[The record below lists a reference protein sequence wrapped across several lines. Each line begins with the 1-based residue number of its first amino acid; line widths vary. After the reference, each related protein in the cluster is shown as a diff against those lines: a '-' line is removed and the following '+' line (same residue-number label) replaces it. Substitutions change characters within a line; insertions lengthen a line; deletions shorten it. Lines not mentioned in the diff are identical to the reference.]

1 MRARRGGLILSG
13 IAAVIGAACSL
24 APYIAV
30 YTVTVALFVDDD
42 PTRIPTIVGFTAAA
56 LVLRAVAN
64 GVATHAGHVAA
75 YRILCDVR
83 LAIGHKL
90 GVLPLGRVQV
100 RSTGEMKKILHDDVE
115 QLEEALAHGIP
126 DGAAAAAVPVATTV
140 VLFIVDWRL
149 ALVALLAL
157 VLLVAVSAFGM
168 SLAQK
173 AGAEAAAHTLVL
185 NRAVMG
191 YLQGIKVIRGYVAAD
206 SGTLDQA
213 RAAVLRA
220 VELDRKTTSGPLRW
234 LVAAM
239 NVATALAVALL
250 IPAAGFLYADGGV
263 DLGTVVLFLMLALGY
278 LAPVTGLVG
287 TLATVL
293 IRIQLSA
300 GAIQEILAE
309 EELPVT
315 AEPQRPES
323 FEVNFDHVTFGYRQ
337 DATAVVDITLDL
349 PAGSTTA
356 VVGATGSGKST
367 LARLLARFYDSQ
379 EGAVRI
385 GGVDVR
391 DMGTADL
398 AATVAFIQQDE
409 YIFETSL
416 AENIRIA
423 RPMALDSEVSDAARS
438 AQLDLPLDEELSAGG
453 GELSGGQRQ
462 RIAVARAFLKDAPV
476 IVLDEATASLDAA
489 TERRTLAAVAEL
501 TRGRTVIAIAHRLST
516 ITRSDSIVVLE
527 GGKITARGGHEEL
540 LDGDSAYPT
549 LWDAYTRADGW
560 RLEASEDA
568 VDEATVAPVG
578 ASAPKG
584 AADTAN
590 TADIARSGVGDMG
603 FFQQW
608 RTLYGRGWNRLVRQ
622 GLVRLIA
629 ESLLRGAPL
638 IAVLFVVLAAIGEV
652 SISDSDGLDS
662 GTVWLITVVL
672 VGVLVLRLITTVWSN
687 ALVWQLSASSKA
699 DLQLSILDR
708 LRHVPL
714 GFFRRIDNGRVG
726 GLVTSD
732 VPMIDFQNI
741 PQQIVGALIQ
751 PVYATVILFIV
762 DWRLALAALVGVP
775 VFWGLTVWSDRIY
788 HRVFADLFAARKD
801 ATKVMLEQSRGAAVL
816 RGNPESLPAKR
827 YVPAMR
833 NLASASVNMSVK
845 ATPSSTLGSIAVEL
859 GQVMLIA
866 VGAWLYTAD
875 AVDTSVLL
883 IFLFLSLT
891 IYQPIE
897 ELNSLAGYRRN
908 QQQVAAKVAEVWD
921 EPLLP
926 EPVSAD
932 AAPEPGNH
940 DVTLEDVTFS
950 YDAMTEPALSRAS
963 LRAAAGEITALVGPS
978 GSGKSTVA
986 NLIARLW
993 DVDQGGVRL
1002 GGIDVRDLGSAGVLA
1017 TVTTVFQ
1024 DVYLF
1029 DDSVRANLV
1038 LGRPGASDDEIRSA
1052 LDAAQ
1057 CLDVVDDLPEGLDTL
1072 LADGGSDLSGGQR
1085 QRIAIA
1091 RALLKDSPVLIL
1103 DEAVSAVDPG
1113 TEERIQS
1120 ALSTLAAGRTVIVIA
1135 HRISTIRD
1143 VPRIVVLDA
1152 GRIVGA
1158 GTHEELLDS
1167 CATYRDLADEQGQN
1181 RQNPVSRAR

>member
-1 MRARRGGLILSG
+1 MGARRGGLILSAA
-13 IAAVIGAACSL
+13 AAVIGAACSL

-30 YTVTVALFVDDD
+30 YAVTVALFVDDD
-42 PTRIPTIVGFTAAA
+42 PGRIPAIVGFTAAA
-56 LVLRAVAN
+56 LVVRAVAN

-83 LAIGHKL
+83 LAIGRKL
-90 GVLPLGRVQV
+90 GALPLGRVQA
-100 RSTGEMKKILHDDVE
+100 RSAGEMKKILHDDVE

-126 DGAAAAAVPVATTV
+126 DGAAAAAVPVATTI
-140 VLFIVDWRL
+140 VLFVVDWRL

-157 VLLVAVSAFGM
+157 VLLVAVSAVGM
-168 SLAQK
+168 SKAQK
-173 AGAEAAAHTLVL
+173 AGAEAAGHTLVL

-191 YLQGIKVIRGYVAAD
+191 YLQGIKVIRGYVTAG
-206 SGTLDQA
+206 SGTMDQA

-250 IPAAGFLYADGGV
+250 IPAAGLLYVDGGV
-263 DLGTVVLFLMLALGY
+263 DLGTVVLFLMLAMGY
-278 LAPVTGLVG
+278 LTPVTSLVG
-287 TLATVL
+287 TLATIL

-309 EELPVT
+309 EELPRA
-315 AEPQRPES
+315 AEPRRPES
-323 FEVNFDHVTFGYRQ
+323 FGVTFDHVTFGYRE
-337 DATAVVDITLDL
+337 DAPAVVDITLDL
-349 PAGSTTA
+349 PAGTTTA

-367 LARLLARFYDSQ
+367 LARLLARFYDPR
-379 EGAVRI
+379 EGAVCI

-391 DMGTADL
+391 DMGATDL

-409 YIFETSL
+409 YIFETTL
-416 AENIRIA
+416 AENIRIS
-423 RPMALDSEVSDAARS
+423 RPTASDSEVADAARS
-438 AQLDLPLDEELSAGG
+438 AQLDIPLEQELSAGG

-462 RIAVARAFLKDAPV
+462 RIAMARAFLKDAPV

-489 TERRTLAAVAEL
+489 TERRTLAAVDEL

-516 ITRSDSIVVLE
+516 ITGSDSIVVME
-527 GGKITARGGHEEL
+527 DGRIAARGTHGEL
-540 LDGDSAYPT
+540 LDGDSAYPG
-549 LWDAYTRADGW
+549 LWEAYTRADGW
-560 RLEASEDA
+560 RLEPSEDA
-568 VDEATVAPVG
+568 AVAATVTPVD
-578 ASAPKG
+578 ASSPQ
-584 AADTAN
+584 D
-590 TADIARSGVGDMG
+590 TADIADIARTGAGEMG
-603 FFQQW
+603 FFRQW
-608 RTLYGRGWNRLVRQ
+608 RTLYGRGWNLLVRR
-622 GLVRLIA
+622 GLMRLIA
-629 ESLLRGAPL
+629 ESLFRGAPL
-638 IAVLFVVLAAIGEV
+638 VAVLFVVLAAIGEV
-652 SISDSDGLDS
+652 SIGDGDGLDS
-662 GTVWLITVVL
+662 GSVWLITAVL
-672 VGVLVLRLITTVWSN
+672 AGALVLRLITTVWSN
-687 ALVWQLSASSKA
+687 ALVWRLSATSKA

-751 PVYATVILFIV
+751 PVYATVILFVV

-775 VFWGLTVWSDRIY
+775 VFWALTVWSDRIY

-816 RGNPESLPAKR
+816 RGNPGSLPAKR
-827 YVPAMR
+827 YAPAMED
-833 NLASASVNMSVK
+833 LASASVNMSVK

-859 GQVMLIA
+859 GQVLLIA
-866 VGAWLYTAD
+866 VGAWLYTSG
-875 AVDTSVLL
+875 AVGASVLL

-908 QQQVAAKVAEVWD
+908 QQQIAAKVAEVWD

-932 AAPEPGNH
+932 VAPEPADH
-940 DVTLEDVTFS
+940 DVTLEEVTFS
-950 YDAMTEPALSRAS
+950 YEAMTDPALSRAS
-963 LRAAAGEITALVGPS
+963 LHAAAGEITALVGPS

-993 DVDQGGVRL
+993 DVDEGTVRL
-1002 GGIDVRDLGSAGVLA
+1002 GGVDVRELGSAGVLA

-1029 DDSVRANLV
+1029 DDTVRVNLT
-1038 LGRPGASDDEIRSA
+1038 LGRPAATDDEIRSA
-1052 LDAAQ
+1052 LEAAQ
-1057 CLDVVDDLPEGLDTL
+1057 CLDVVDALPEGLDTV
-1072 LADGGSDLSGGQR
+1072 LADGGSDLFGGQR
-1085 QRIAIA
+1085 QRLAIA
-1091 RALLKDSPVLIL
+1091 RALLKNSPVLIL

-1120 ALSTLAAGRTVIVIA
+1120 ALSRLAAGRTVIVIA

-1143 VPRIVVLDA
+1143 VPHIVVVDA
-1152 GRIVGA
+1152 GCFVGS

-1167 CATYRDLADEQGQN
+1167 CATYRDLADEQGQ
-1181 RQNPVSRAR
+1181 RGQSSVTGTG